1 MERNLTIC
9 PDCGKK
15 GLEYR
20 NRRHWVC
27 PACGFDLYNNVAAA
41 SGIIFYLDDGSVV
54 FARRAK
60 EPKLGMLDFPGGF
73 TDPDE
78 TMEETCI
85 RECREETGIEIDPKK
100 LEFVANFPNTYEY
113 KCIQYKTCDFFFAYH
128 LDTAIFEQFKAQK
141 EEVTEFV
148 AMKVNSAED
157 VDKLPIAFVSTRAAL
172 KAYVTKRDASRSAST
187 AANFVG
193 PAE

>member
-1 MERNLTIC
+1 MEKELTIC

-27 PACGFDLYNNVAAA
+27 PDCGFDLYNNVAAA
-41 SGIIFYLDDGSVV
+41 AGIIFYIDDGSLV

-60 EPKLGMLDFPGGF
+60 EPQLGMLDLPGGF

-78 TMEETCI
+78 TMEETCV
-85 RECREETGIEIDPKK
+85 RECMEETGISISPDK
-100 LEFVANFPNTYEY
+100 LEYVANYPNTYMY
-113 KCIQYKTCDFFFAYH
+113 KGIQYKTCDFFFAYH
-128 LDTAIFEQFKAQK
+128 LDRETFENFKAQK

-148 AMKVNSAED
+148 EMPVATVED
-157 VDKLPIAFVSTRAAL
+157 VDKLPLAFVSARAAL
-172 KAYVTKRDASRSAST
+172 KAYIAKRNASRNA
-187 AANFVG
+187 
-193 PAE
+193 